1 MEDLCFRRDKFP
13 ASLYAGDLYNRVL
26 LALGSVVH
34 KLSKAGDKDRA
45 TAIID
50 KVHSMLGL
58 HGEIKVK
65 SFSVAISNGGRGFEC
80 TFFST
85 TRPS

>member
-1 MEDLCFRRDKFP
+1 MEDLCFHRDKFP
-13 ASLYAGDLYNRVL
+13 ESLFTGDLYNRVL

-34 KLSKAGDKDRA
+34 KLSKAGDKNRA

-65 SFSVAISNGGRGFEC
+65 
-80 TFFST
+80 
-85 TRPS
+85 